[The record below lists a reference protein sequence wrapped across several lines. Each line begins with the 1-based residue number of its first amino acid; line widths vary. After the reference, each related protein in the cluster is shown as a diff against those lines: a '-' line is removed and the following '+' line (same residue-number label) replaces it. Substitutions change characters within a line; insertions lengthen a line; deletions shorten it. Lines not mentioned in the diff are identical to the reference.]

1 MYTHTFVHTVVNF
14 FVIPNTHTYSRT
26 LHMYTL
32 HPLHIQTCV
41 TQIYDT
47 REVNVCQNQQLA
59 DEFMLNIRNIF
70 LFLESRI
77 GEANEIGHR
86 QKLIG
91 FCGLLVLHN
100 QLYKAPDRKLI
111 RQVWDIYKKV
121 SN

>member
-1 MYTHTFVHTVVNF
+1 MHRHIHIHTIVKF
-14 FVIPNTHTYSRT
+14 FNTHIHSRT
-26 LHMYTL
+26 PHMYT
-32 HPLHIQTCV
+32 LHIQTCV

-100 QLYKAPDRKLI
+100 QLYNAPDHKLV